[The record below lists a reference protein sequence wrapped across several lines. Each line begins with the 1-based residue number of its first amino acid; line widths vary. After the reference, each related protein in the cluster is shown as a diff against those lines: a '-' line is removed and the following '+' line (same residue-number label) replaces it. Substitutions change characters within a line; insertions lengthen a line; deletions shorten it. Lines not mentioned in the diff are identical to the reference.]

1 MKTLM
6 RWLFDRPLKK
16 GTVLEGRYR
25 INRVLGMGS
34 YGITYLAE
42 ELGRSGFRVIKQQR
56 KTKAWTSAGRRS
68 FNREAEILRELD
80 LPAAP
85 RIYEVLQAAGER
97 FIVMEYIEGKTFE
110 DLLFYDGHVF
120 DEQQTISILKEVLHS
135 VSFLHR
141 RGIIHRDLRIPNL
154 IVSGGTIRIIDFGLA
169 CHLTERE
176 RVDDRHPEKRLMRAV
191 SVKSDFYAL
200 GHFALFLLYSEFTPS
215 GEEEKS
221 WEEELCLSSGF
232 TSVLRKMLQIDQ
244 PYERAE
250 DIIGDLTSCTAK
262 KMKQP
267 F

>member
-1 MKTLM
+1 MKTLI

-25 INRVLGMGS
+25 INRVLGMGN

-85 RIYEVLQAAGER
+85 RLYEVLRAAGER

-110 DLLFYDGHVF
+110 DLLFYDGRVF

-135 VSFLHR
+135 VSLLHS

-154 IVSGGTIRIIDFGLA
+154 IVNRGTIRIIDFGLA
-169 CHLTERE
+169 CRLTERE
-176 RVDDRHPEKRLMRAV
+176 RVDNRHPEK
-191 SVKSDFYAL
+191 S
-200 GHFALFLLYSEFTPS
+200 
-215 GEEEKS
+215 
-221 WEEELCLSSGF
+221 
-232 TSVLRKMLQIDQ
+232 
-244 PYERAE
+244 
-250 DIIGDLTSCTAK
+250 
-262 KMKQP
+262 
-267 F
+267 

>member
-1 MKTLM
+1 
-6 RWLFDRPLKK
+6 
-16 GTVLEGRYR
+16 
-25 INRVLGMGS
+25 
-34 YGITYLAE
+34 
-42 ELGRSGFRVIKQQR
+42 
-56 KTKAWTSAGRRS
+56 
-68 FNREAEILRELD
+68 
-80 LPAAP
+80 
-85 RIYEVLQAAGER
+85 
-97 FIVMEYIEGKTFE
+97 
-110 DLLFYDGHVF
+110 
-120 DEQQTISILKEVLHS
+120 
-135 VSFLHR
+135 
-141 RGIIHRDLRIPNL
+141 
-154 IVSGGTIRIIDFGLA
+154 
-169 CHLTERE
+169 
-176 RVDDRHPEKRLMRAV
+176 MRAV